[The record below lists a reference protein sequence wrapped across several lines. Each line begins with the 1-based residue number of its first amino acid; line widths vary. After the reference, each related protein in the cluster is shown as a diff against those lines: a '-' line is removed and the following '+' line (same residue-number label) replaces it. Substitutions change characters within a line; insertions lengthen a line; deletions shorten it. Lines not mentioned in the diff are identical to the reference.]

1 MSDVRLFPI
10 LVALAVPVLL
20 VAVTENV
27 LVVGATRKGKTLSA
41 ARALIESPR
50 WAWVALD
57 PHKKS
62 LAETLLIHA
71 TGNVL
76 FDRLSNVERYLC
88 YDMLSPSTNRD
99 LRLRYA
105 ENLRKTLA
113 FVAIL
118 LRRRGTDSLAGNP
131 LTEEWCVAAI
141 MLWLSQDIDKPLTYL
156 PFAFLPGTDQF
167 RALVRGCTDSELA
180 LKFGQ
185 LVAMT
190 PRGLRSEVGSAARLI
205 NAVFRSPSFQVRCGK
220 GFDLGGFLQTKGKL
234 IVERGDDIDDDAM
247 RVIMGA
253 IVLLVIEHANRR
265 PTPYPPIR
273 IVIDEANNAGLIGG
287 PELKGIAETN
297 KLGLYWTFL
306 VQNLNFPGDNGEILQ
321 NCTRHEW
328 FGCPNYD
335 LARKAATDF
344 LAGLQ

>member
-1 MSDVRLFPI
+1 MGKVLALF
-10 LVALAVPVLL
+10 VALAAALL
-20 VAVTENV
+20 VVDAMENV

-41 ARALIESPR
+41 ARALIESPH

-57 PHKKS
+57 PHKQS
-62 LAETLLIHA
+62 LAETLLVHA
-71 TGNVL
+71 RGNVL
-76 FDRLSNVERYLC
+76 FDRLSDIARYLC
-88 YDMLSPSTNRD
+88 YDMLSPSKNRD
-99 LRLRYA
+99 PRLRYA

-118 LRRRGTDSLAGNP
+118 LRRRGSDSLAANP

-141 MLWLSQDIDKPLTYL
+141 MLWLGQDVEKPLTYL

-167 RALVRGCTDSELA
+167 GALLKGCTDPELVF
-180 LKFGQ
+180 KFGQ
-185 LVAMT
+185 LVGMT

-220 GFDLGGFLQTKGKL
+220 GFDLGGFLQNKGKL

-265 PTPYPPIR
+265 PKPYPPIR
-273 IVIDEANNAGLIGG
+273 IVIDEANNAGLVGG
-287 PELKGIAETN
+287 PELRGIAETN

-335 LARKAATDF
+335 LARKAAADY
-344 LAGLQ
+344 LAGLE